1 VSRGRLLFATTNA
14 GKLAELRGLVGDAL
28 EVLSLADFPAVAV
41 SPEDGA
47 TFAANAE
54 QKALHY
60 ARATSVPALAD
71 DSGLCVDALGGAPGV
86 HSARYVEGTDEDRW
100 RALLRAME
108 SVSDELRTACFRCA
122 LCLALPSG
130 KTWVEEGEC
139 RGRIART
146 PVGEGGFGYDPVFQL
161 PGGKHMAELS
171 KAQKS
176 ALSHRGEAFRRMRPH
191 LEALAQ
197 LLATQ
202 AR

>member
-1 VSRGRLLFATTNA
+1 VSRGQLLFATTNA
-14 GKLAELRGLVGDAL
+14 GKLAELRGLVGDGL
-28 EVLSLADFPAVAV
+28 EVRSLADFPGVAV

-60 ARATSVPALAD
+60 ARATGVPVLAD

-86 HSARYVEGTDEDRW
+86 HSARYVDGSDEDRF

-108 SVSDELRTACFRCA
+108 SVAEEQRTARFRCA
-122 LCLALPSG
+122 LCLALPTG
-130 KTWVEEGEC
+130 KTWLEEGEC
-139 RGRIART
+139 KGRIARA

-191 LEALAQ
+191 LEALAVT
-197 LLATQ
+197 LS
-202 AR
+202 RHGR